1 MFRLEKK
8 FADEMIAHAIEDAP
22 NECCGIIAGKDG
34 KVTTVYRAV
43 NADLSPYSF
52 TIDTKDFLRIDGEIS
67 DREWEW
73 IGIYHSHTFTEA
85 YPSATDIN
93 LAFLPNLLYFLV
105 SLRDNS
111 NPDLRAFHIFREEGT
126 ATEEPLEIVG
136 E

>member
-1 MFRLEKK
+1 MFRIEKK

-34 KVTTVYRAV
+34 KVTQVYRAI
-43 NADLSPYSF
+43 NAHLSPYSY
-52 TIDTKDFLRIDGEIS
+52 TIDTKDLLRIDGEIS

-105 SLRDNS
+105 SLRDS
-111 NPDLRAFHIFREEGT
+111 SSPDLRAFHIFREDGT
-126 ATEEPLEIVG
+126 VTEEPLAIFE
-136 E
+136 

>member
-8 FADEMIAHAIEDAP
+8 FADEMIAHAIQDAP
-22 NECCGIIAGKDG
+22 DECCGIIAGKDG
-34 KVTTVYRAV
+34 KVTMVYRAI
-43 NADLSPYSF
+43 NAALSPYSY
-52 TIDTKDFLRIDGEIS
+52 TIDTKDLLRIDGEIS

-85 YPSATDIN
+85 YPLATDIN

-105 SLRDNS
+105 SLRESS

-126 ATEEPLEIVG
+126 VTEEPLEIV